1 MNKFQAKPFWLKI
14 IIVFAAILLPFALA
28 GIAPCLQIQEGGKI
42 SLNQLQVFYAV
53 FSSEIVAAVYAWGV
67 GNWSRFEPPP
77 PSSDIPTP
85 QTSGLAPA
93 QVPPQPSQANVA
105 LPANVNVAPPAQA
118 KVAPAVPPPGTPPLT
133 QGGQ

>member
-1 MNKFQAKPFWLKI
+1 VNKFQAKPLWLRTVL
-14 IIVFAAILLPFALA
+14 VFAAMLLPIVLVWV
-28 GIAPCLQIQEGGKI
+28 APCLGIREGGKI
-42 SLNQLQVFYAV
+42 SLSQLQVFYAV

-85 QTSGLAPA
+85 QTSGQAPA
-93 QVPPQPSQANVA
+93 QVPPQPAPVNVA

-118 KVAPAVPPPGTPPLT
+118 NVAPAVPPPGTLPST